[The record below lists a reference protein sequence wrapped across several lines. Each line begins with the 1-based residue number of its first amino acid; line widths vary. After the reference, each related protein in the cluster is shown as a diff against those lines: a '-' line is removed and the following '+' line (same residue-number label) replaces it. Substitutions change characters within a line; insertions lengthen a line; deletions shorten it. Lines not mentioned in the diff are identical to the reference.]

1 MPEPFGRTAAG
12 GAQREDMNRIRK
24 QDNSAFFV
32 FPDGE
37 SIPIEDTERV
47 LMRILEVRTDE
58 MDIAG
63 ALWGLAQD
71 CLAQACSEAG
81 ASYIRTAMQF
91 ARDGAE
97 TAKRCLFLGLLMEQR
112 ENYEAAAA
120 AYSEA
125 LHMTPSRN
133 DTWYSIYNNLGHALI
148 RCGRCREAESY
159 CRAAFDMAPR
169 RHNAVRNLGLALQ
182 GQGRYGEAARA
193 FMAAVELCP
202 DDLRAYVH
210 LEDLLYSHEEVA
222 ADLPGIVAGVEK
234 VKAQVMSRG

>member
-1 MPEPFGRTAAG
+1 VTAAEEG
-12 GAQREDMNRIRK
+12 KREDMNRIRK
-24 QDNSAFFV
+24 QGHCAFFV

-37 SIPIEDTERV
+37 SISIEDTERV

-71 CLAQACSEAG
+71 CFVQACNEAG
-81 ASYIRTAMQF
+81 VSYIRTAMQF
-91 ARDGAE
+91 SRDEAE

-112 ENYEAAAA
+112 ENYNAAAA

-125 LHMTPSRN
+125 LQTTPSRN
-133 DTWYSIYNNLGHALI
+133 DTWYSIYCNLGHALI
-148 RCGRCREAESY
+148 RCGHHREAESY
-159 CRAAFDMAPR
+159 CRAAFDIDPR

-182 GQGRYGEAARA
+182 GQGRLGEAAKA
-193 FMAAVELCP
+193 FLQAVNLCP

-222 ADLPGIVAGVEK
+222 ADIPGIVAHVEK
-234 VKAQVMSRG
+234 VKAQVMNRG

>member
-1 MPEPFGRTAAG
+1 
-12 GAQREDMNRIRK
+12 MNRIRR

-37 SIPIEDTERV
+37 SISIEDTERV
-47 LMRILEVRTDE
+47 LMRILEVRSDE

-71 CLAQACSEAG
+71 CLGQAFIEAG

-91 ARDGAE
+91 SRDGSE

-112 ENYEAAAA
+112 ENYAAAAA

-125 LHMTPSRN
+125 LHLPPSRN
-133 DTWYSIYNNLGHALI
+133 DTWYSIYSNLGHVLS
-148 RCGRCREAESY
+148 RCGRHREAESY
-159 CRAAFDMAPR
+159 CRAAFDIDPR

-193 FMAAVELCP
+193 FMAAVNLCP

-210 LEDLLYSHEEVA
+210 LEDLLYRHEELA
-222 ADLPGIVAGVEK
+222 ADMPGIVAQVEK
-234 VKAQVMSRG
+234 CKEQLMRRGEGRG

>member
-1 MPEPFGRTAAG
+1 
-12 GAQREDMNRIRK
+12 MNRIRK
-24 QDNSAFFV
+24 QDNSAFFI

-37 SIPIEDTERV
+37 SISIEDTERV

-71 CLAQACSEAG
+71 CLAQACNEAG
-81 ASYIRTAMQF
+81 ASYIRTAIQF
-91 ARDGAE
+91 SRDEAE

-112 ENYEAAAA
+112 ENYAAAAA

-125 LHMTPSRN
+125 LHLTPSRN

-148 RCGRCREAESY
+148 HCGRHREAESF

-193 FMAAVELCP
+193 FMAAVDLCP

-222 ADLPGIVAGVEK
+222 ADVPGIVAQVEK